1 MLPTLPQNDP
11 NPSVRQAQLARS
23 RYIYKFTHKYQ
34 GCPGNSPLP
43 NGIALAEH
51 VPPDQEFTPD
61 YLLRVTQVNATL
73 LANHAAIDLEYLTG
87 GNAGSSFSLSDW
99 LGLTRAVGNKHL
111 LFSTPLK
118 VTSRIDSSFP
128 INLDA
133 YDAMFALIQK
143 PEIVYKLKQ
152 GRDVCDRAFAWQR
165 LAGAN
170 PMVLQGITHLPP
182 TFQLTNQQYQA
193 AIRDE
198 NDTLEAAGKEGRL
211 YVADYSLLSG
221 LPHGTWSDGVLG
233 VPRNKYI
240 FDPIALFAWKK
251 ETPLE
256 LGGLLPVAIQCQQT
270 QDSISWCRSVAPI
283 FTPNDGIFWEMA
295 KAIVQSADGNIQEM
309 VYHLGH
315 THFVM
320 EAVIV
325 AAERNLAAVHP
336 IHVLLKPHFEFT
348 LSLNDYAYKHLIAPG
363 GAVDS
368 VMGSTLEG
376 SLTLMLRGMK
386 NYAFNQAL
394 PPLDFKNRGVDNL
407 DGLPEYPYRDDGLL
421 VWTAIRKFVSKYLR
435 LYYTNDIDVKTD
447 TELQNW
453 VKSIGNSQEGNIQGV
468 EEIQTLEKLIDMVA
482 LIIFTA
488 SAQHGSLNYAQFPM
502 MGYVPNVSGAI
513 YAEAPTNTT
522 PQNQDNYLMLLAPVQ
537 QALIQF
543 TTLYQLSN
551 VRYGKL
557 GHYPCLYFQDSRVLP
572 LVKEF
577 QQNLAVV
584 ESEIL
589 DRDQTRFMSYP
600 FLLPSQIGNS
610 IFI

>member
-11 NPSVRQAQLARS
+11 NPGVRQAQLARS

-34 GCPGNSPLP
+34 DFSGNSPLP
-43 NGIALAEH
+43 NGIGLAEY

-73 LANHAAIDLEYLTG
+73 LANHAAIDVEDLTG
-87 GNAGSSFSLSDW
+87 EAGSSFSLCDW

-111 LFSTPLK
+111 LFSIPLK
-118 VTSRIDSSFP
+118 AASRIDSSFP
-128 INLDA
+128 INLDC
-133 YDAMFALIQK
+133 YDALFTLIQK

-152 GRDVCDRAFAWQR
+152 GKHVCDRAFAWQR

-182 TFQLTNQQYQA
+182 KFQVTNRQYQA

-198 NDTLEAAGKEGRL
+198 NDTLEAAAKEGRL
-211 YVADYSLLSG
+211 YLANYSLLNG
-221 LPHGTWSDGVLG
+221 LPHGTWNDGILG
-233 VPRNKYI
+233 VPRDKYI
-240 FDPIALFAWKK
+240 FAPIALFAWKK
-251 ETPLE
+251 DTPLE
-256 LGGLLPVAIQCQQT
+256 LGGLLPVAIQCQQAR
-270 QDSISWCRSVAPI
+270 DSIFPCPWVPPI
-283 FTPNDGIFWEMA
+283 FTPHDGIRWEMA
-295 KAIVQSADGNIQEM
+295 KAVVQAADGNIQEM
-309 VYHLGH
+309 VYHLGY
-315 THFVM
+315 THLVM

-336 IHVLLKPHFEFT
+336 IHVLLKPHFQFT
-348 LSLNDYAYKHLIAPG
+348 LALNDYAYKHLIAPG
-363 GAVDS
+363 GQVDL

-386 NYAFNQAL
+386 EYHFNQAS
-394 PPLDFKNRGVDNL
+394 PPLDFKNRCVDNL
-407 DGLPEYPYRDDGLL
+407 DGLPEYPYRDDALL
-421 VWTAIRKFVSKYLR
+421 VWTAIRKFVCKYLR
-435 LYYTNDIDVKTD
+435 LYYANDTDVKTD

-468 EEIQTLEKLIDMVA
+468 EEIQTLEQLVEMVA
-482 LIIFTA
+482 FIVFTA

-502 MGYVPNVSGAI
+502 MGYVPNVSGAM
-513 YAEAPTNTT
+513 YAEAPTDTT

-537 QALIQF
+537 QALLQF
-543 TTLYQLSN
+543 TILYQLSN

-557 GHYPCLYFQDSRVLP
+557 GHYPCLYFQDSRVPP

-589 DRDQTRFMSYP
+589 DRDKTRFMSYP